1 MKDRDVIQAHLA
13 HTNAGLLP
21 TRRDAGLLQGLICVF
36 LLGFFVGVGVTLAMV
51 P

>member
-21 TRRDAGLLQGLICVF
+21 QREARILPALICVF